1 MCAVSLNYDTF
12 DKEYY
17 DKRFCEFQIKEWN
30 KNLKYY
36 TRKIE
41 KTKTEDLKKRF
52 CRETEKAKK
61 QLIIYDILI
70 KYIYNKQYDTRTN
83 EDQYIAV
90 EKIKEVLKS

>member
-12 DKEYY
+12 DKDYY
-17 DKRFCEFQIKEWN
+17 DKRFCEFQLNEWN

-36 TRKIE
+36 TRKME

-52 CRETEKAKK
+52 YRETEKAKK
-61 QLIIYDILI
+61 QLIVYNILI
-70 KYIYNKQYDTRTN
+70 ECIYNKKCEQRTL

-90 EKIKEVLKS
+90 EKIKEVLKV